1 MRQHD
6 GWNSN
11 NSNNADRM
19 KQVAHKIMITA
30 LNNGESRQNEDR
42 ESYLGDTK
50 KRSIRCSEL
59 KSGGSRNDIWQRI
72 TGKG

>member
-1 MRQHD
+1 MREHD
-6 GWNSN
+6 GWNSNNSN

-50 KRSIRCSEL
+50 KEVSDARS
-59 KSGGSRNDIWQRI
+59 
-72 TGKG
+72 